1 MISDAL
7 NEAIADIDFYLHD
20 KHFSTYYNGQVRS
33 DLQKVVQ
40 DMMSILETLD
50 TPPNKVIE

>member
-7 NEAIADIDFYLHD
+7 NEAIADLDYYLHD
-20 KHFSTYYNGQVRS
+20 EHFGIYYTRQTRA

-40 DMMSILETLD
+40 DMMSILEILD
-50 TPPNKVIE
+50 TPPKVMK

>member
-20 KHFSTYYNGQVRS
+20 KHFSTYYNGQVRT

-50 TPPNKVIE
+50 TPPKVKI